1 MAKIMLVE
9 DDNNLREIYEA
20 RLAAEGYEIV
30 SAQDGEEALALA
42 VKERPDLIIADIMMP
57 KVSGFD
63 MLDILRSTPETKDT
77 RIIMMTAL
85 SQAEDKTRAEKLGAD
100 RYLVKSQVTLEDV
113 VKVAGEILSG
123 NSGGATPPAST
134 PTPALPPSDNTP
146 TNQPSD
152 DNPVNDTAPVAPAPV
167 AVTEPPTE
175 QEVPVTP
182 APTTSP
188 DNSNN
193 TESETD
199 STAENASE
207 TDDLKKSPSNE
218 VVDSTTPSNPPL
230 DKDSEEKPTIN
241 ITPDGNLS
249 HSSEEL
255 SSPTSEEES
264 VVNEQIAQAVGSD
277 STTTDKPAGL
287 ATSAPTVSNDFTEEV
302 IGAPAPV
309 TIKPSVPTS
318 IPVTVA
324 DDQPT
329 EPPKTDK
336 VSEST
341 SNSYGTDA
349 DQSLA
354 NAIDNLVGDK
364 SAPSDNSDEKEE
376 KSDTK
381 EETSD
386 EPQLAKKRGGER
398 VITPLTDP
406 NNSGPD
412 LQALLAKEEANDAL
426 TPPSANTVI
435 APGGTVSTNMPSDT
449 TAPVTSP
456 DDSNLTGQGAVAPA
470 PPAEN
475 ETPPANPS
483 NIAL

>member
-167 AVTEPPTE
+167 AVTEPPAE
-175 QEVPVTP
+175 EVPVTP

-188 DNSNN
+188 VDNNN
-193 TESETD
+193 ASGTD
-199 STAENASE
+199 SSAKTVSE
-207 TDDLKKSPSNE
+207 PDDLKRSSTNE
-218 VVDSTTPSNPPL
+218 VVDSTTSSNPPL
-230 DKDSEEKPTIN
+230 EKDSDEKPTIN

-264 VVNEQIAQAVGSD
+264 VVNEQIAQAVGND
-277 STTTDKPAGL
+277 SATIDKQDGL
-287 ATSAPTVSNDFTEEV
+287 ATSAPAVSSDFTEEV
-302 IGAPAPV
+302 IGAPSPV
-309 TIKPSVPTS
+309 MIKPTTATS

-324 DDQPT
+324 DDKSDET
-329 EPPKTDK
+329 PKAEKT
-336 VSEST
+336 SEAPV
-341 SNSYGTDA
+341 NSSGSDA

-364 SAPSDNSDEKEE
+364 SAPSDSSDEKEE

-381 EETSD
+381 EEETSD

-406 NNSGPD
+406 NDSGPD

-449 TAPVTSP
+449 TSPAASP
-456 DDSNLTGQGAVAPA
+456 DASNLTGQGSVTPA

-475 ETPPANPS
+475 ETPPASPG